1 MAFAEGIEGSAADW
15 LARLD
20 RPEVITG
27 DHETFEAWCR
37 ADPRHLAAY
46 LRLLAVWNRLDALK
60 EPELSPE
67 VAADAEAPHAEAPHA
82 EAPHA
87 EAPHAVAP
95 DAFVHSADRRQ
106 PKTRA
111 FLAVALAA
119 GLAAIVAAGLAWW
132 QWAAPAR
139 LAGGVRSY
147 ATTLGEF
154 RQITLADG
162 SVVQINTDSA
172 LTVRLRANE
181 RDLTL
186 LHGEATFEVAPD
198 KSRPFIVVVGSTG
211 VRAVGTV
218 FNVQKSDAS
227 VEVLVTKGAVVV
239 GPPQDLAADHLKLAV
254 VDAGQMAIAGSS
266 RVTVESL
273 NQEEIARRL
282 AWHDGMLLFNGQSL
296 ADVAAQFNRYNERK
310 LVISD
315 AAVGQVRIGG
325 YFRATD
331 LDSFVRVL
339 RERFGIAVSQEPGR
353 ILLRR

>member
-1 MAFAEGIEGSAADW
+1 MAFGDGMAVGDGIDASAADW

-20 RPEVITG
+20 RPQLPAAE
-27 DHETFEAWCR
+27 HEAFEAWCR
-37 ADPRHLAAY
+37 ADPRHLSSY

-60 EPELSPE
+60 EPEWSGEDP
-67 VAADAEAPHAEAPHA
+67 VTDAAM
-82 EAPHA
+82 
-87 EAPHAVAP
+87 AP
-95 DAFVHSADRRQ
+95 DAVVRGPERTLLR
-106 PKTRA
+106 PRV
-111 FLAVALAA
+111 LLPLALAA
-119 GLAAIVAAGLAWW
+119 GLAAVVVAALAWW
-132 QWAAPAR
+132 QWAAPLR
-139 LAGGVRSY
+139 LAGAVQRY
-147 ATTLGEF
+147 ATTLGQF

-162 SVVQINTDSA
+162 SVVEINTDSA
-172 LTVRLRANE
+172 LTVRLGRSE

-198 KSRPFIVVVGSTG
+198 KNRPFIVVVGSTG

-218 FNVQKSDAS
+218 FNVQKSDES

-239 GPPQDLAADHLKLAV
+239 GPPQDVKADHLRLAL
-254 VDAGQMAIAGSS
+254 VDAGQMATAASS
-266 RVTVESL
+266 QVTVQSL
-273 NQEEIARRL
+273 DQEEIARRL

-310 LVISD
+310 LVIAD
-315 AAVGQVRIGG
+315 PAVGRVRIGG

-353 ILLRR
+353 ILLRMRW

>member
-1 MAFAEGIEGSAADW
+1 MAFGEGIEVSAADW

-20 RPEVITG
+20 RPRVPTG
-27 DHETFEAWCR
+27 DHEAFEAWCR
-37 ADPRHLAAY
+37 ADARHLAAY

-67 VAADAEAPHAEAPHA
+67 GVADAAAAPY
-82 EAPHA
+82 
-87 EAPHAVAP
+87 
-95 DAFVHSADRRQ
+95 AFFHGADRR
-106 PKTRA
+106 PPRTRTL
-111 FLAVALAA
+111 LAVALAA

-132 QWAAPAR
+132 QWAAPLR
-139 LAGGVRSY
+139 LASGVQRY

-154 RQITLADG
+154 RRITLADG

-172 LTVRLRANE
+172 LTVRLRGRE

-218 FNVQKSDAS
+218 FNVQKSNAS
-227 VEVLVTKGAVVV
+227 VEVLVTKGVVVV
-239 GPPQDLAADHLKLAV
+239 GPPQDVAADHLTLAV

-282 AWHDGMLLFNGQSL
+282 AWHEGMLLFNGQSL

-310 LVISD
+310 LVITD

-339 RERFGIAVSQEPGR
+339 RERFGIAVSQERGR